1 MSPSEDRTSA
11 ITTNLVDHGVVLIL
25 GATSAMAEHAAREHA
40 RRGDR
45 LILVARSADKLET
58 IKADLEARGAN
69 EVSTVVADLAD
80 AKDHADTLESWL
92 GGRKLERTYIF
103 FGVLGEQNEAQEQLD
118 LAAALIRVNYNAPA
132 LWSLAVANVLEKQK
146 SGCLVVA
153 SSVAGDR
160 GRMSNHIYG
169 SAKAGLSTLV
179 QGIDHRLSKV
189 GARAV
194 AIRYGFVISPMTE
207 GMRRSGPLWT
217 SARKAGRLA
226 VSAADKKRGLIYA
239 PFFWW
244 GIMIV
249 IRSIPT
255 LIFNRTKL

>member
-1 MSPSEDRTSA
+1 MSPSEDSPSPTLTK
-11 ITTNLVDHGVVLIL
+11 IMDDGVVLIL

-45 LILVARSADKLET
+45 LILVARSADKLDAVA
-58 IKADLEARGAN
+58 ADLETRGAN
-69 EVSTVVADLAD
+69 EVSKAVLDLAD
-80 AKDHADTLESWL
+80 AKDHAKSLENWL
-92 GGRKLERTYIF
+92 GSRKLERAYIF
-103 FGVLGEQNEAQEQLD
+103 FGVLGAQNEAREQLD
-118 LAAALIRVNYNAPA
+118 LAAALMHTNYNAPS
-132 LWSLAVANVLEKQK
+132 LWSIAVANVLENQK

-160 GRMSNHIYG
+160 GRMSNYIYG
-169 SAKAGLSTLV
+169 SAKAGLSALV

-226 VSAADKKRGLIYA
+226 VLASDKKRGLIYA
-239 PFFWW
+239 PFFWR
-244 GIMIV
+244 GIMTA

-255 LIFNRTKL
+255 SIFNRTNL

>member
-1 MSPSEDRTSA
+1 MSPSEERTSA
-11 ITTNLVDHGVVLIL
+11 ITTNIVDHGVVLIL

-45 LILVARSADKLET
+45 LILVARSADKLDT

-69 EVSTVVADLAD
+69 EVNTVVADLAD

-92 GGRKLERTYIF
+92 EGRKLERTYIF

-118 LAAALIRVNYNAPA
+118 LAAALMRVNYNAPA
-132 LWSLAVANVLEKQK
+132 MWSLAVANLLEMQNG
-146 SGCLVVA
+146 GCLVVA

-179 QGIDHRLSKV
+179 QGIDHRLSKAGAKAV
-189 GARAV
+189 G
-194 AIRYGFVISPMTE
+194 IRYGFVISPMTE
-207 GMRRSGPLWT
+207 GMSRSGPLWT
-217 SARKAGRLA
+217 SAKKAGRLA
-226 VSAADKKRGLIYA
+226 VSAGDKRRGLIYA
-239 PFFWW
+239 PFFWR
-244 GIMIV
+244 GIISV

-255 LIFNRTKL
+255 SIFNRTKL